1 MFMSDVLKPDINM
14 ALNADI
20 SSDTMISDLMLIY
33 DLLLLIS
40 DLLQTDVNMI
50 LYTNI

>member
-1 MFMSDVLKPDINM
+1 MFMSDVLKPDINVI
-14 ALNADI
+14 NTDI

-40 DLLQTDVNMI
+40 DLQQTDVNMI